1 MPPGGR
7 MGGPGGHFMT
17 EEEKAA
23 QPKVTPE
30 LLKRVFSY
38 IKPYWK
44 QFSLVLV
51 CIALSSIMNL
61 LPSIFTGKIIDDG
74 LIGRNMK
81 LLLIYIAA
89 SLGVTFGANLI
100 GVGESYINTWIAQ
113 HITFDMR
120 NQMFRH
126 LQKMSQRFFTTSNQG
141 DIITRMTSDIDG
153 VESVITNTFK
163 SILSNSITLV
173 FALGSHRHQTKE
185 EQEHLAGERAFREIA
200 CRAQ

>member
-89 SLGVTFGANLI
+89 SLGVTL
-100 GVGESYINTWIAQ
+100 S
-113 HITFDMR
+113 
-120 NQMFRH
+120 
-126 LQKMSQRFFTTSNQG
+126 
-141 DIITRMTSDIDG
+141 
-153 VESVITNTFK
+153 ESV
-163 SILSNSITLV
+163 
-173 FALGSHRHQTKE
+173 
-185 EQEHLAGERAFREIA
+185 RAI
-200 CRAQ
+200 